1 MAAAGVGGESWG
13 LGWLGIRL
21 KGYHGG
27 GVLIYLFMDAT
38 IDDGPEGGQYF
49 LGIPSTH
56 AALIIK
62 KQIKGIIIVGINYP
76 R

>member
-1 MAAAGVGGESWG
+1 
-13 LGWLGIRL
+13 
-21 KGYHGG
+21 
-27 GVLIYLFMDAT
+27 MDAT

-76 R
+76 GKREEAINSIINMKKKNLNLHEQNLILVWIVGL